1 MESAVLWN
9 GECCIVA
16 SCIPDHYLFFK
27 IVSLCVFHIFLQ
39 VNGVLHYLPL
49 SLNNG
54 AVNVY
59 RKGVHYFM
67 ATDFG
72 LLLSYDLN
80 YFLTLTV
87 PGNYKGQTS
96 GLCGNFNDNP
106 KDDLQQPDGSLTA
119 DLNVFTG
126 SWEVHFPGIKCERG
140 CIGHNCM
147 ANDKTDKCPD
157 AMSSQGCL
165 PLINGNAFKQ
175 CRAKVDPR
183 VYYDNCAADSC
194 TSKGDPK
201 VVCDNMA
208 AYALRCHLSGIKVN
222 WRTDKLCRKLYA
234 RHVQFL

>member
-1 MESAVLWN
+1 MPSCWSGNLPTLW
-9 GECCIVA
+9 G
-16 SCIPDHYLFFK
+16 SP
-27 IVSLCVFHIFLQ
+27 
-39 VNGVLHYLPL
+39 LPL
-49 SLNNG
+49 IRWASVQPTGNLHLHAFQDKPDEGHAPG
-54 AVNVY
+54 ALHCLG
-59 RKGVHYFM
+59 R
-67 ATDFG
+67 A
-72 LLLSYDLN
+72 
-80 YFLTLTV
+80 
-87 PGNYKGQTS
+87 GNYKGQTS

-234 RHVQFL
+234 RHTCTISVTLT